1 MRYGSICS
9 GVEAATLAWEPLGWQ
24 AAFFAEVEPFPC
36 EVLRQKF
43 GATRPLRPLDPDEA
57 TSVQEKKQRESW
69 QRYIAKMPEGGSIKN
84 LGDFTKIA
92 KEDYDGDI
100 DLLVGGTPCVAFS
113 VAGLRKGLVD
123 PRGNLALEFAR
134 LAFRCGAKWTLW
146 ENVPGV
152 LSSNGGTDFAA
163 FLSLLCGWEVEV
175 PVVGTSKGEPV
186 RRWFN
191 SGIITGTPGCYGL
204 AWRIIDAQYAR
215 VDGFPRAVPQ
225 RRRRLF
231 LIGCAR
237 GWERAAAV
245 LFESPELL
253 GHTPPQRQT
262 GSGVARNLT
271 ASLGGASGKEQ
282 QFTFIDEHGRPLNAL
297 AAKTLESANG
307 DITRMENPNLVC
319 MAHGQGGAEVMDDHA
334 PTLSCNHEAPIVC
347 RESGQGF
354 WQKDEAAGT
363 VKVNGAEP
371 TTVVCYDARGLG
383 SGDVSPNITG
393 DHASRANDYLPV
405 VVEEKGSFGFL
416 PGQGSGAGSIGF
428 EKELSPTLRSSCDS
442 YGVLSFGIAE
452 NIIDRLPENGGNG
465 SGINEDVQ
473 FTLNATGVH
482 CVCCFTQN
490 DAGRDC
496 SDNIAPTLRSGGIDG
511 GAINPA
517 IAAHGTV
524 RRLTPVEAERL
535 MGFPDNHTLI
545 EWNGKAAIE
554 CPDGP
559 RYKACGNSMCVN
571 SMRWLG
577 MRIELVEAL
586 NHEGHEGHEA

>member
-24 AAFFAEVEPFPC
+24 PAFFAEVEPFPC

-43 GATRPLRPLDPDEA
+43 GATRPLRPLDSAEA
-57 TSVQEKKQRESW
+57 HSPQDRKQRESW
-69 QRYIAKMPEGGSIKN
+69 QRYIAKMPEGGTIRN

-100 DLLVGGTPCVAFS
+100 DLLVGGFPCQPYS
-113 VAGLRKGLVD
+113 CAGSRKGLDD
-123 PRGNLALEFAR
+123 PRGNLAIEFAR
-134 LAFRCGAKWTLW
+134 LAFRAEARWFLG
-146 ENVPGV
+146 ENVPGL
-152 LSSNGGTDFAA
+152 LSQNGGKSFSVI
-163 FLSLLCGWEVEV
+163 LSMFCGWNVEV
-175 PVVGTSKGEPV
+175 PVLRRTTDGEII
-186 RRWFN
+186 RGWKN
-191 SGIITGTPGCYGL
+191 SGIIAGAPGCYGL

-231 LIGCAR
+231 LVGSLG

-262 GSGVARNLT
+262 GTGVARNLT

-282 QFTFIDEHGRPLNAL
+282 QFTFIDEHGCPLNAL
-297 AAKTLESANG
+297 AAKTLEAADG

-319 MAHGQGGAEVMDDHA
+319 MAHGQGGAEVMTDHA

-383 SGDVSPNITG
+383 NGDVSPNITG
-393 DHASRANDYLPV
+393 DHASRTNDYLPV
-405 VVEEKGSFGFL
+405 VVAQKESFGFL

-465 SGINEDVQ
+465 SGVNKDVQ

-482 CVCCFTQN
+482 GVCCFTQN

-517 IAAHGTV
+517 IASHGTV
-524 RRLTPVEAERL
+524 RRLTPIEAERL

-545 EWNGKAAIE
+545 EWNGKTASE

-577 MRIELVEAL
+577 MRIQMVEDFY
-586 NHEGHEGHEA
+586 HE